1 MKWLE
6 KFIKKFYGHKH
17 NRQVIVCSKEFK
29 SFSEC
34 FRCNV
39 VVKLGSAVPGVYVFV
54 ASYCSR
60 KFGYRLLEM
69 GFVTGEELTV
79 IVNTG
84 HNGSVVVKV
93 KGSKIALS
101 SRIADK
107 ILLKVR
113 CVLHA
118 HD

>member
-6 KFIKKFYGHKH
+6 KFIKKIYGHIHGRHVRKVH
-17 NRQVIVCSKEFK
+17 FKEFK
-29 SFSEC
+29 SFNEC
-34 FRCNV
+34 LRCNI

-54 ASYCSR
+54 AAYCSK

-69 GFVTGEELTV
+69 GFVPGEELTV

-93 KGSKIALS
+93 KGSKIALGN
-101 SRIADK
+101 RIADK
-107 ILLKVR
+107 ILLKRRYVTR
-113 CVLHA
+113 T
-118 HD
+118 

>member
-6 KFIKKFYGHKH
+6 KFIKKFYGHMHSRRIKVH
-17 NRQVIVCSKEFK
+17 FQEFK
-29 SFSEC
+29 SFNRC
-34 FRCNV
+34 FRCDEV
-39 VVKLGSAVPGVYVFV
+39 RLSSAVPGVYVFV
-54 ASYCSR
+54 AAYCSK

-69 GFVTGEELTV
+69 GFIPGEELTV

-101 SRIADK
+101 NRIADE
-107 ILLKVR
+107 ILLKER
-113 CVLHA
+113 
-118 HD
+118 